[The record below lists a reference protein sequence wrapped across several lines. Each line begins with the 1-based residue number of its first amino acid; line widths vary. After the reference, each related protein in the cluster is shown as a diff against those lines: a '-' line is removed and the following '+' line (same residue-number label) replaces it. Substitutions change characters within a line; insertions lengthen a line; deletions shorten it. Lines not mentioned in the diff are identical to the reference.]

1 MKGLHSEVTMKIK
14 GILAVIALA
23 AAPLATVSAQ
33 NAVLRELAPAT
44 YTFSCDSASPLTLT
58 PVSFS
63 FGIQNTT
70 DIGSQ
75 SSGAG
80 AGKVTFNTLTVKFRT
95 NKTVVQLLQDVE
107 TGKHYSACT
116 LTETIRSQGRRL
128 GAATVFTW
136 DFHLVFPSSVT
147 MIGSDGSN
155 TNSGGTDVPTGYVE
169 AGFEYGAVQAS
180 VSE

>member
-1 MKGLHSEVTMKIK
+1 MMKGQHSEVTMKR
-14 GILAVIALA
+14 ILAFLALA
-23 AAPLATVSAQ
+23 TAPIATASAQ
-33 NAVLRELAPAT
+33 NAALREPAT
-44 YTFSCDSASPLTLT
+44 YAFSCDSATQLNLT

-63 FGIQNTT
+63 FGIQNTI

-95 NKTVVQLLQDVE
+95 NRNVVQLIQDVE

-128 GAATVFTW
+128 GSNTVFTW
-136 DFHLVFPSSVT
+136 DFHLVLPSSVT

-155 TNSGGTDVPTGYVE
+155 TSSGGSDVPTGFVE
-169 AGFEYGAVQAS
+169 VGFNYGALQTQ